1 MGGTRMESSDP
12 NSDSDRLSLEE
23 VDAQLR
29 SFSAEDWAKAR
40 SLARFAAAGLVGW
53 SGDDLLVEA
62 LTRLQEGR
70 RVWRRGV
77 HPLVTLK
84 TIMRSIADGEFK
96 KQKNGPIDPYTAVDG
111 DWLQDIEND
120 PSSVAV
126 PVSDDNAQ
134 QVADCRN
141 QLEYVEKL
149 VEDDEDCWLLVQ
161 LWAEGRRGKEAADE
175 LGWDAKK
182 YDAVRQRLQ
191 RRLEPLQDLRKTA

>member
-1 MGGTRMESSDP
+1 MESPESD
-12 NSDSDRLSLEE
+12 DERLSPQE

-29 SFSAEDWAKAR
+29 AFTAVDWAKAR
-40 SLARFAAAGLVGW
+40 SLARLAAAGLVGW
-53 SGDDLLVEA
+53 SGDDLLTEA

-96 KQKNGPIDPYTAVDG
+96 KQKKGPIDTRVSVSEDEASDEEDDSGPMA
-111 DWLQDIEND
+111 
-120 PSSVAV
+120 VAV
-126 PVSDDNAQ
+126 SHHNPQ
-134 QVADCRN
+134 QAADSRS

-149 VEDDEDCWLLVQ
+149 VEDDEDCWMLVQ
-161 LWAEGRRGKEAADE
+161 LWAEGRRGKEAAEE

-182 YDAVRQRLQ
+182 HDAVRQRLL
-191 RRLEPLQDLRKTA
+191 RRLQPVQDLRKS

>member
-1 MGGTRMESSDP
+1 MESPEPDEE
-12 NSDSDRLSLEE
+12 RLSPQE

-29 SFSAEDWAKAR
+29 AFTAVDWAKAR
-40 SLARFAAAGLVGW
+40 SLARLAAAGLVGW
-53 SGDDLLVEA
+53 TGDDLLTEA

-77 HPLVTLK
+77 HQLVTLK

-96 KQKNGPIDPYTAVDG
+96 KQKDGPIDTRV
-111 DWLQDIEND
+111 
-120 PSSVAV
+120 S
-126 PVSDDNAQ
+126 VSDDGAADEEDESGPVAVAVSLHNPQ
-134 QVADCRN
+134 QAADSRS

-161 LWAEGRRGKEAADE
+161 LWAEGRRGKDAAEE

-182 YDAVRQRLQ
+182 HDAVRQRLL
-191 RRLEPLQDLRKTA
+191 RRLQPVQDLRKS

>member
-1 MGGTRMESSDP
+1 MESPEPD
-12 NSDSDRLSLEE
+12 DERLSQQE

-29 SFSAEDWAKAR
+29 AFSAVDWAKAR
-40 SLARFAAAGLVGW
+40 SLARLAAAGLVGW
-53 SGDDLLVEA
+53 SGDDLLTEA

-96 KQKNGPIDPYTAVDG
+96 KQKNGPIDIRVALSG
-111 DWLQDIEND
+111 DEMGDED
-120 PSSVAV
+120 EDSGSVAV
-126 PVSDDNAQ
+126 AVSNDNPQ
-134 QVADCRN
+134 QAADSRS

-149 VEDDEDCWLLVQ
+149 VEDDEDCWMLVQ
-161 LWAEGRRGKEAADE
+161 LWAEGRRGKEAAEE

-182 YDAVRQRLQ
+182 HDAVRQRLL
-191 RRLEPLQDLRKTA
+191 RRLQPAEDLRKS